1 MILYVSS
8 LFAGLILLIW
18 SADRMV
24 VGATVI
30 ARNLGV
36 TPMLIGLTVVGF
48 ATSAPEIMVSATA
61 AIRDASNL
69 ALGNAFGSN
78 IANIGLVVGVAA
90 IIQPL
95 TVKSETLSRELPA
108 MVAVSLIPVI
118 LLINLTLSR
127 LDGVILLIAF
137 LCFIYWVIKLGKRS
151 SGHDTIEA
159 EYATEIPDGVT
170 QQMAILWI
178 IIGLVAVLV
187 GANALVWGSLNIAR
201 EIGVSDLVIGVTVV
215 AIGTS
220 LPELAVS
227 VVAARKGLH
236 GLALGNIIGSNAINM
251 LAVIGV
257 AGVIRP
263 ATLDLAAVQLHLPV
277 LLGFTVAFFFIAYNS
292 DGTLRVGRLEGAA
305 LVVSFIIYQ
314 GYIALQSL

>member
-1 MILYVSS
+1 
-8 LFAGLILLIW
+8 
-18 SADRMV
+18 MV
-24 VGATVI
+24 VGAAVI

-48 ATSAPEIMVSATA
+48 ATSAPEILVSATA

-292 DGTLRVGRLEGAA
+292 NGTLRVGRLEGAA

>member
-1 MILYVSS
+1 MLLYVSS
-8 LFAGLILLIW
+8 LLAGLILLVW

-24 VGATVI
+24 VGAAVI
-30 ARNLGV
+30 ARNLGI
-36 TPMLIGLTVVGF
+36 TPMVIGLTVVGF
-48 ATSAPEIMVSATA
+48 ATSAPEILVAATA

-78 IANIGLVVGVAA
+78 IANIGLVMGVAA

-178 IIGLVAVLV
+178 IIGLVTLLV
-187 GANALVWGSLNIAR
+187 GANALVWGAQNIAR

-227 VVAARKGLH
+227 VVAVRKGLH
-236 GLALGNIIGSNAINM
+236 GLALGNIIGSNAFNM

-292 DGTLRVGRLEGAA
+292 NGTMRVGRLEGAA
-305 LVVSFIIYQ
+305 LLVSFIIYQ
-314 GYIALQSL
+314 GYIALQNL

>member
-1 MILYVSS
+1 MLLYVSS
-8 LFAGLILLIW
+8 LLAGLILLVW

-24 VGATVI
+24 VGAAVI
-30 ARNLGV
+30 ARNLGI
-36 TPMLIGLTVVGF
+36 TPMVIGLTVVGF
-48 ATSAPEIMVSATA
+48 ATSAPEILVAATA
-61 AIRDASNL
+61 AIRDASTL

-78 IANIGLVVGVAA
+78 IANIGLVVGIAA
-90 IIQPL
+90 IIHPL
-95 TVKSETLSRELPA
+95 TVESEALSRELPA

-118 LLINLTLSR
+118 LLIDLTLSR

-178 IIGLVAVLV
+178 IIGLVTLLV
-187 GANALVWGSLNIAR
+187 GANALVWGAQNIAR

-236 GLALGNIIGSNAINM
+236 GLALGNIIGSNAFNM

-263 ATLDLAAVQLHLPV
+263 TTLDLAAVQLHLPV

-292 DGTLRVGRLEGAA
+292 NGSMRVGRLEGAA
-305 LVVSFIIYQ
+305 LLVSFIIYQ
-314 GYIALQSL
+314 GYIALQNL

>member
-1 MILYVSS
+1 MLLYVSS
-8 LFAGLILLIW
+8 LLAGLILLVW

-24 VGATVI
+24 VGAAVI
-30 ARNLGV
+30 ARNLGI
-36 TPMLIGLTVVGF
+36 TPMVIGLTVVGF
-48 ATSAPEIMVSATA
+48 ATSAPEILVAATA
-61 AIRDASNL
+61 AIRDASTL

-78 IANIGLVVGVAA
+78 IANIGLVVGIAA
-90 IIQPL
+90 IIHPL
-95 TVKSETLSRELPA
+95 TVESEALSRELPA

-118 LLINLTLSR
+118 LLIDLTLSR

-137 LCFIYWVIKLGKRS
+137 LGFIYWVVKLGKRS
-151 SGHDTIEA
+151 SGHDSMEA
-159 EYATEIPDGVT
+159 EYATEIPEGVT
-170 QQMAILWI
+170 QRVAILWI
-178 IIGLVAVLV
+178 TIGLLLLLA
-187 GANALVWGSLNIAR
+187 GANLLVWGAQNIAR

-236 GLALGNIIGSNAINM
+236 GLALGNIIGSNAFNM

-292 DGTLRVGRLEGAA
+292 NGTMRVGRLEGAA
-305 LVVSFIIYQ
+305 LLVSFIIYQ
-314 GYIALQSL
+314 GYIALQNL

>member
-48 ATSAPEIMVSATA
+48 ATSAPEILVSATA

>member
-48 ATSAPEIMVSATA
+48 ATSAPEILVSATA

-118 LLINLTLSR
+118 LLIDLTLSR

-292 DGTLRVGRLEGAA
+292 NGTLRVGRLEGAA

>member
-24 VGATVI
+24 VGAAVI

-48 ATSAPEIMVSATA
+48 ATSAPEILVSATA

-118 LLINLTLSR
+118 LLIDLTLSR

>member
-1 MILYVSS
+1 MLLYVSS
-8 LFAGLILLIW
+8 LVAGLVLLVL
-18 SADRMV
+18 SADRIV
-24 VGATVI
+24 VGAAVI

-36 TPMLIGLTVVGF
+36 TPMVIGLTVVGF
-48 ATSAPEIMVSATA
+48 ATSAPEILVSATA
-61 AIRDASNL
+61 AVRDVSTL

-90 IIQPL
+90 LIHPL
-95 TVKSETLSRELPA
+95 TVKSEALSRELPA

-118 LLINLTLSR
+118 LLINLSLSR

-137 LCFIYWVIKLGKRS
+137 VGFIFWVIKLGKRS
-151 SGHDTIEA
+151 SGHDAIEA

-170 QQMAILWI
+170 QRIAILWI
-178 IIGLVAVLV
+178 IVGLFVLIIGS
-187 GANALVWGSLNIAR
+187 NALVWGCQNIAR

-215 AIGTS
+215 AVGTS

-227 VVAARKGLH
+227 VAAVRKGLH
-236 GLALGNIIGSNAINM
+236 GLALGNIIGSNAFNM

-292 DGTLRVGRLEGAA
+292 NGTMRVGRLEGAA
-305 LVVSFIIYQ
+305 LMVSFIIYQ
-314 GYIALQSL
+314 SYIAQQNL

>member
-24 VGATVI
+24 VGAAVI

>member
-1 MILYVSS
+1 MLLYLSS
-8 LFAGLILLIW
+8 LLTGLILLVW
-18 SADRMV
+18 GADRMV
-24 VGATVI
+24 VGAAVI

-36 TPMLIGLTVVGF
+36 TPMVIGLTVVGF
-48 ATSAPEIMVSATA
+48 ATSAPEILVSATA
-61 AIRDASNL
+61 AIRDVSNL

-90 IIQPL
+90 ILHPL
-95 TVKSETLSRELPA
+95 TVESEALSRELPA

-118 LLINLTLSR
+118 LLIDLTLSR

-137 LCFIYWVIKLGKRS
+137 FCFIYWVIKLGKRS
-151 SGHDTIEA
+151 SGHDAIEA
-159 EYATEIPDGVT
+159 EYVTEIPEAVT
-170 QQMAILWI
+170 QRMAILWI
-178 IIGLVAVLV
+178 IIGLVVLV
-187 GANALVWGSLNIAR
+187 VGSNALVWGSQNIAR
-201 EIGVSDLVIGVTVV
+201 EVGVSDLVIGVTVV

-220 LPELAVS
+220 LPELAVA
-227 VVAARKGLH
+227 VIAVRKGLH
-236 GLALGNIIGSNAINM
+236 GLALGNIIGSNAFNM

-292 DGTLRVGRLEGAA
+292 KGTMRVGRLEGAA
-305 LVVSFIIYQ
+305 LVASFIIYQ
-314 GYIALQSL
+314 SYIAQQNL

>member
-1 MILYVSS
+1 MLLYLSS
-8 LFAGLILLIW
+8 LLTGLILLVW
-18 SADRMV
+18 GADRMV
-24 VGATVI
+24 VGAAVI

-36 TPMLIGLTVVGF
+36 TPMVIGLTVVGF
-48 ATSAPEIMVSATA
+48 ATSAPEILVSATA
-61 AIRDASNL
+61 AIRDVSNL

-90 IIQPL
+90 ILHPL
-95 TVKSETLSRELPA
+95 TVESEALSRELPA

-118 LLINLTLSR
+118 LLIDLTLSR

-137 LCFIYWVIKLGKRS
+137 FCFIYWVIKLGKRS
-151 SGHDTIEA
+151 SGHDAIEA
-159 EYATEIPDGVT
+159 EYVTEIPEAVT
-170 QQMAILWI
+170 QRMAILWI
-178 IIGLVAVLV
+178 IIGLVVLV
-187 GANALVWGSLNIAR
+187 VGSNALVWGSQNIAR
-201 EIGVSDLVIGVTVV
+201 EVGVSDLVIGVTVV

-220 LPELAVS
+220 LPELAVA
-227 VVAARKGLH
+227 VIATRKGLH
-236 GLALGNIIGSNAINM
+236 GLALGNIIGSNAFNM

-292 DGTLRVGRLEGAA
+292 KGTMRVGRLEGTA
-305 LVVSFIIYQ
+305 LVACFIIYQ
-314 GYIALQSL
+314 SYIAQQNL

>member
-1 MILYVSS
+1 MLLYVSS
-8 LFAGLILLIW
+8 LIVGFILLVW

-24 VGATVI
+24 IGAAVI

-36 TPMLIGLTVVGF
+36 TPMVIGLTVVGF
-48 ATSAPEIMVSATA
+48 ATSTPEILVSATA
-61 AIRDASNL
+61 AMRDASSL

-78 IANIGLVVGVAA
+78 IANIGLVAGVAA
-90 IIQPL
+90 LIHPL
-95 TVKSETLSRELPA
+95 TVRSEALRREMPA

-118 LLINLTLSR
+118 LLIDLTLSR
-127 LDGVILLIAF
+127 LDGVILLLAF
-137 LCFIYWVIKLGKRS
+137 AGFIYWVIKLGMRT
-151 SGHDTIEA
+151 SGHDSIEA
-159 EYATEIPDGVT
+159 QYATEMPEGVT
-170 QQMAILWI
+170 QTMAIVWI
-178 IIGLVAVLV
+178 VVGLIVLVA
-187 GANALVWGSLNIAR
+187 GSNALVWGSQNIAR

-227 VVAARKGLH
+227 IVAAKKGLH
-236 GLALGNIIGSNAINM
+236 GLAFGNIIGSNAFNM

-257 AGVIRP
+257 AGTITP

-292 DGTLRVGRLEGAA
+292 NGTMHVGRLAGASLLA
-305 LVVSFIIYQ
+305 GFIIYQ
-314 GYIALQSL
+314 SYIVQQSL

>member
-1 MILYVSS
+1 
-8 LFAGLILLIW
+8 
-18 SADRMV
+18 MV
-24 VGATVI
+24 VGAAVI

-48 ATSAPEIMVSATA
+48 ATSAPEILVSATA

>member
-1 MILYVSS
+1 MLLYLSS
-8 LFAGLILLIW
+8 LLTGLILLVW
-18 SADRMV
+18 GADRMV
-24 VGATVI
+24 VGAAVI

-36 TPMLIGLTVVGF
+36 TPMVIGLTVVGF
-48 ATSAPEIMVSATA
+48 ATSAPEILVSATA
-61 AIRDASNL
+61 AIRDVSSL

-90 IIQPL
+90 ILHPL
-95 TVKSETLSRELPA
+95 TVESEALSRELPA

-118 LLINLTLSR
+118 LLIDLTLSR

-137 LCFIYWVIKLGKRS
+137 FCFIYWVIKLGKRS
-151 SGHDTIEA
+151 SGHDAIEA
-159 EYATEIPDGVT
+159 EYVTEIPEAVT
-170 QQMAILWI
+170 QRMAILWI
-178 IIGLVAVLV
+178 IIGLVVLV
-187 GANALVWGSLNIAR
+187 VGSNALVWGSQNIAR
-201 EIGVSDLVIGVTVV
+201 EVGVSDLVIGVTVV

-220 LPELAVS
+220 LPELAVA
-227 VVAARKGLH
+227 VIAVRKGLH
-236 GLALGNIIGSNAINM
+236 GLALGNIIGSNAFNM

-292 DGTLRVGRLEGAA
+292 KGTMRVGRLEGAA
-305 LVVSFIIYQ
+305 LVASFIIYQ
-314 GYIALQSL
+314 SYIAQQNL

>member
-1 MILYVSS
+1 
-8 LFAGLILLIW
+8 
-18 SADRMV
+18 MV

-48 ATSAPEIMVSATA
+48 ATSAPEILVSATA

>member
-24 VGATVI
+24 VGAAVI

-48 ATSAPEIMVSATA
+48 ATSAPEILVSATA